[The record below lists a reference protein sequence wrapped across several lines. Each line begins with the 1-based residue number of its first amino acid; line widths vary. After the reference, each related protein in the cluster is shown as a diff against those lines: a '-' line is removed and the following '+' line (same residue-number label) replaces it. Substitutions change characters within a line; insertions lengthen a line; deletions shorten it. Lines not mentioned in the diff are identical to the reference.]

1 MSIIAWNKTSS
12 AGRWLR
18 NLGISLAFAAALPGC
33 MAHARGEVV
42 YDYPVTYVERA
53 PARIETYPRAEYHG
67 RPAYLVDG
75 RWYYQNNRRWV
86 VFEDEP
92 GELREYRSRHYAR
105 TPVRYGTYSEPVRA
119 RRDDRRDDRRA
130 AERRA
135 EQRRAEQRRHEERR
149 AAEARIE
156 RRRAEERRDA
166 ARRADQR
173 RDAERRAE
181 ERRHEERRA
190 EHARNERRR
199 ADEQQARDRQA
210 ADRRANAR
218 RVEDR
223 RDDDRSKEKKARV
236 AERRTQDQRKR
247 DRNRPDDSDR
257 RYRND

>member
-18 NLGISLAFAAALPGC
+18 NLGIGLAFAAALPGC

-92 GELREYRSRHYAR
+92 GELRQYRSRHYAG

-119 RRDDRRDDRRA
+119 RRDDRRDDRREA
-130 AERRA
+130 RRAAERRADERRADERRLEQRRRDEARRDAERRAEQRRDAERRA
-135 EQRRAEQRRHEERR
+135 EQRRA
-149 AAEARIE
+149 
-156 RRRAEERRDA
+156 D
-166 ARRADQR
+166 
-173 RDAERRAE
+173 
-181 ERRHEERRA
+181 ERRA

-199 ADEQQARDRQA
+199 ADEQRTRDRQA
-210 ADRRANAR
+210 AEHRANAR

-223 RDDDRSKEKKARV
+223 RDDDRNKEKKARV

>member
-1 MSIIAWNKTSS
+1 MSIIAWNKTSN

-18 NLGISLAFAAALPGC
+18 NLGLGLAFAAALPGC

-53 PARIETYPRAEYHG
+53 PERIETYPRAEYHG

-86 VFEDEP
+86 VFQDEP

-105 TPVRYGTYSEPVRA
+105 TPVRYGTYSEPYA
-119 RRDDRRDDRRA
+119 RRDDRRDRRA

-135 EQRRAEQRRHEERR
+135 EERRFQERR
-149 AAEARIE
+149 AAEARME

-166 ARRADQR
+166 ERRADQR

-181 ERRHEERRA
+181 QRRNEERRA

-199 ADEQQARDRQA
+199 ADEHQARERQA
-210 ADRRANAR
+210 AERRANGR

-223 RDDDRSKEKKARV
+223 RDDDRRNEKKGRV

>member
-18 NLGISLAFAAALPGC
+18 NLGMSLAFAAALPGC

-53 PARIETYPRAEYHG
+53 PARIETYPRAVYHG

-86 VFEDEP
+86 VFDDEP

-105 TPVRYGTYSEPVRA
+105 APVRYGTYSEPYS
-119 RRDDRRDDRRA
+119 RRDDRRDARRAAERRADERRAEERRLQERRRADERRDAERRADRRRA
-130 AERRA
+130 DERRDAERRA
-135 EQRRAEQRRHEERR
+135 EQRRA
-149 AAEARIE
+149 
-156 RRRAEERRDA
+156 D
-166 ARRADQR
+166 
-173 RDAERRAE
+173 
-181 ERRHEERRA
+181 ERRA

-199 ADEQQARDRQA
+199 ADEQQARERRA
-210 ADRRANAR
+210 AEHRANAR

>member
-1 MSIIAWNKTSS
+1 MSIIAWNKTSN

-92 GELREYRSRHYAR
+92 GELRDYRSRHYAR
-105 TPVRYGTYSEPVRA
+105 TPVRYGSYSQPVY
-119 RRDDRRDDRRA
+119 RDDRRDDRRA

-135 EQRRAEQRRHEERR
+135 AERRAEDRRRDERR
-149 AAEARIE
+149 AAEARAD
-156 RRRAEERRDA
+156 RRRADERRA
-166 ARRADQR
+166 AEHRADQR

-181 ERRHEERRA
+181 QRRNDERRA
-190 EHARNERRR
+190 DQARDERRR
-199 ADEQQARDRQA
+199 ADEQRSRERQA
-210 ADRRANAR
+210 AEHRANAR

-223 RDDDRSKEKKARV
+223 RDDDRRNEKKARV

-247 DRNRPDDSDR
+247 DRSRPDEGDR

>member
-105 TPVRYGTYSEPVRA
+105 TPVRYGTYSEPVHA

-135 EQRRAEQRRHEERR
+135 DERRAEQRRLQ
-149 AAEARIE
+149 E
-156 RRRAEERRDA
+156 RRRAARAATRRTRRR
-166 ARRADQR
+166 RRAEQR

-181 ERRHEERRA
+181 QRRADERRA

-199 ADEQQARDRQA
+199 ADEQQARERQA
-210 ADRRANAR
+210 AERRANAR

>member
-1 MSIIAWNKTSS
+1 MSIIAWNKTSN

-33 MAHARGEVV
+33 MAHARGELV

-53 PARIETYPRAEYHG
+53 PERIETYPRAEYHG

-86 VFEDEP
+86 VFQDEP
-92 GELREYRSRHYAR
+92 GELRQYRSRHYAQ
-105 TPVRYGTYSEPVRA
+105 TPVRYGTYSEPVHA

-130 AERRA
+130 AEHRANERRA
-135 EQRRAEQRRHEERR
+135 EERR
-149 AAEARIE
+149 LQE

-166 ARRADQR
+166 
-173 RDAERRAE
+173 ERRAE
-181 ERRHEERRA
+181 QRRNDERRA

-210 ADRRANAR
+210 AEHRANAR

-247 DRNRPDDSDR
+247 DRNKPDDSDR